1 MISAGLA
8 GLDAAAALPAEAIG
22 DPAGLPEPERDRRG
36 IRRLPQSLAE
46 ATRCLEDAAI
56 LREAMGDPLFSA
68 FVAVRRGEAELFA
81 DVDPSEVVARTR
93 WRW

>member
-1 MISAGLA
+1 VIAAGLA
-8 GLDAAAALPAEAIG
+8 GLDAGAVLPAEAIG
-22 DPAGLPEPERDRRG
+22 DPAGLPAGELARRG

-56 LREAMGDPLFSA
+56 LRQAMGDPLFQA
-68 FVAVRRGEAELFA
+68 FVAVRQAENRLFA
-81 DVDPSEVVARTR
+81 DVDPADIVAQTR